1 MKQCIKYLM
10 IILLAASLHS
20 GVLEAASEL
29 CTKNIDY
36 TESAFQT
43 QTTETTHLIHHLYDY
58 LLSLPF
64 CADYIGQNSV
74 PGCKSVTLPINRIRP
89 ETTHKATF
97 HKGWS
102 APNALSHSVDY
113 YVYGLRKIVV

>member
-1 MKQCIKYLM
+1 M

-36 TESAFQT
+36 TESAFQA

-64 CADYIGQNSV
+64 VLTISVRILFPAVNQSRSPSIGYDRKLLIKQPSIKD
-74 PGCKSVTLPINRIRP
+74 GLPRMPYHTQWII
-89 ETTHKATF
+89 TST
-97 HKGWS
+97 G
-102 APNALSHSVDY
+102 
-113 YVYGLRKIVV
+113 YGKL

>member
-1 MKQCIKYLM
+1 M

-36 TESAFQT
+36 TESAL
-43 QTTETTHLIHHLYDY
+43 ETTHLIHHLYDY

-89 ETTHKATF
+89 KTTHKATF